1 MEPAEYEWH
10 FPHDMQKIRIP
21 RNTQETLMQET
32 VESCSIV
39 VEEGAQLRLIAVQ
52 LSPATT
58 PIERTIELYAGA
70 SLTLFTGVLDSIDV
84 TTHILLEGNDASVN
98 HAVLYFGSAKQR
110 MNIIT
115 NSTHRG
121 KNTLARTRVRG
132 VVVDHAQVNFRGS
145 IAVTHEGSTHGSSL
159 SHEGLLMSHNGRID
173 ALPGLEVAT
182 NDVRAAHSSA
192 IHYIRPDQL
201 FYLQTR
207 GLPEPDAKRMIIA
220 GFTQELLQEL
230 PDASLVQQLEQ
241 VLKKKKAAVL

>member
-1 MEPAEYEWH
+1 ML
-10 FPHDMQKIRIP
+10 MQKIRIP
-21 RNTQETLMQET
+21 KNTQETLMQET

-39 VEEGAQLRLIAVQ
+39 VETGAQLQLIAVQ
-52 LSPATT
+52 LSPAAT
-58 PIERTIELYAGA
+58 PIERTIELHTGA
-70 SLTLFTGVLDSIDV
+70 LVQLFTGLFDSIDV
-84 TTHILLEGNDASVN
+84 TTYILLEGNNASVD

-121 KNTLARTRVRG
+121 KQTLARTRVRG

-145 IAVTHEGSTHGSSL
+145 IAVAHEGSTHGSSL
-159 SHEGLLMSHNGRID
+159 AHEGLLMSRNGRID

-192 IHYIRPDQL
+192 VHYIRPDQL

-220 GFTQELLQEL
+220 GFTQELLHEL
-230 PDASLVQQLEQ
+230 PDAAFVRQLEQ
-241 VLKKKKAAVL
+241 VLQQKQSTVA